1 MCRHAFILATF
12 QLHEL
17 PNNAIKFFFHE
28 NPFFVYLQVE
38 DDKENIHPR
47 LTLSPSNTLV
57 VHEATIL
64 FLISGLEKTPVA
76 ALPQGMGQS
85 GQYA

>member
-1 MCRHAFILATF
+1 MHSSWPLFSCMSYQIM
-12 QLHEL
+12 QL
-17 PNNAIKFFFHE
+17 NVYFHE

-38 DDKENIHPR
+38 DDKVNIHPR

-76 ALPQGMGQS
+76 ALPQCMGQS